1 MEFKAIDYK
10 NYESKARSLINGLR
24 SPLQL
29 SSRYLSNWGKFE
41 RNISTLSDNEIE
53 MAKDLF
59 SSLKLMTEKERNFLA
74 SKYRAIVPTK
84 QSIPDREMAKKY
96 NIEMKEYAKIRK
108 AIEFKFFCYL
118 YEQSEHIQNMLKQRY

>member
-1 MEFKAIDYK
+1 MMRK
-10 NYESKARSLINGLR
+10 YEINVR
-24 SPLQL
+24 TF
-29 SSRYLSNWGKFE
+29 RAHE
-41 RNISTLSDNEIE
+41 ME

>member
-1 MEFKAIDYK
+1 MELKAIDYK
-10 NYESKARSLINGLR
+10 GYESKARSLIKSKR

-29 SSRYLSNWGKFE
+29 SSRYLSKWGEFE
-41 RNISTLSDNEIE
+41 RNISILSDHETQ

-59 SSLKLMTEKERNFLA
+59 ASLKLMTEKERNFLA

-84 QSIPDREMAKKY
+84 QSIPDREVAKKY
-96 NIEMKEYAKIRK
+96 DMEMKEYVKIRR

-118 YEQSEHIQNMLKQRY
+118 YEQSEHIQYMLKRLF